1 MTTHRRFGYANNLY
15 AALPCCFRCKKKPRA
30 IGACVVPRPIQA
42 ILRTSSG
49 ELRLCEREPHR
60 FYDCPRIYDQLPPV
74 SRLQSVVHIP
84 QFRSTGLGLCLR
96 GTAGDVFLL
105 RQDSA
110 RDGKRAENRGLSW
123 EENLKMGNESMGAP
137 ASCMSRWIGGEGL
150 RKPGFHGSA
159 P

>member
-15 AALPCCFRCKKKPRA
+15 AALPCCFRCKKNPVRSA
-30 IGACVVPRPIQA
+30 PALSLGPIQA

-60 FYDCPRIYDQLPPV
+60 FYDALGFTISFRQSP
-74 SRLQSVVHIP
+74 RLQSVVHIP

>member
-1 MTTHRRFGYANNLY
+1 MCTNAENIIPPKNRNTRLA
-15 AALPCCFRCKKKPRA
+15 
-30 IGACVVPRPIQA
+30 GAGFLKGTKTCTLTRTPGVP
-42 ILRTSSG
+42 S
-49 ELRLCEREPHR
+49 
-60 FYDCPRIYDQLPPV
+60 
-74 SRLQSVVHIP
+74 HIP
-84 QFRSTGLGLCLR
+84 WGYRRPLVNTS